1 MSEKFFDVYL
11 NISFDKL
18 MVSVFNKF
26 DGKIIFFK
34 EYNCLTNFNKNHLNF
49 SNLEKILQNSI
60 REIEKATNSFLNEIY
75 LMIDTEESMPIY
87 LSLIKERDTYTIHG
101 LWPQYINTGYPSSCT
116 TELFD
121 TTIPEQ
127 IGESTMIQYWPD
139 VQYTTDDPQ
148 YDSFWIHEWSKHG
161 TCSGL
166 TQLQYFN
173 EAIQLTQRIPT
184 PSILSESVGNNI
196 SASILRDSMGG
207 NNYVSLQCNNQV
219 LTGAYTC
226 WNQTDGIPT
235 TQIVCPLSVVKE
247 DTCILS
253 NDIQVVEL
261 D

>member
-1 MSEKFFDVYL
+1 MRILTSLFALVSTIIGVIGDTPTIYVYAY
-11 NISFDKL
+11 SWTPGFC
-18 MVSVFNKF
+18 
-26 DGKIIFFK
+26 
-34 EYNCLTNFNKNHLNF
+34 YNQNYPGCSNPLPYWGSNF
-49 SNLEKILQNSI
+49 
-60 REIEKATNSFLNEIY
+60 
-75 LMIDTEESMPIY
+75 
-87 LSLIKERDTYTIHG
+87 TIHG

-253 NDIQVVEL
+253 DDIQVIEL

>member
-1 MSEKFFDVYL
+1 MRILTSLFALVSTIIGVIGDTPTIYVYAY
-11 NISFDKL
+11 SWTPGFC
-18 MVSVFNKF
+18 
-26 DGKIIFFK
+26 
-34 EYNCLTNFNKNHLNF
+34 YNQNYPGCSNSLPYWGSNF
-49 SNLEKILQNSI
+49 
-60 REIEKATNSFLNEIY
+60 
-75 LMIDTEESMPIY
+75 
-87 LSLIKERDTYTIHG
+87 TIHG

-235 TQIVCPLSVVKE
+235 TRIVCPLSVVKE

-253 NDIQVVEL
+253 DDIQVIEL